1 MKIPV
6 LPISYED
13 ALPLLQSLSG
23 PVVPDAWKGGLPITY
38 HAGPST
44 QKVRLHLEFNWDI
57 KPLYNVIAKMKGSVY
72 PDEWVIRGNHHDG
85 WNLGAADPISG
96 MVAEMDEARA
106 IGELARQG
114 MRPKRT
120 VVFAAWDG
128 EEPALLGS
136 TEWVEDHANE
146 LQQKTVAYLNSDGNS
161 RGFIGIGGSHA
172 LEGFFNEIAA
182 DVIDPQTGVSVRDRR
197 YARMLA
203 SADKNARARMLGN
216 KYMKIE
222 ALGAGSDYSP
232 FFQHLGIPSANIGFG
247 GEGSGGEYHSIY
259 DSYDHFVRFKDPGFQ
274 YGVALAKTAGRSML
288 RLANADV
295 LPFDYQIL
303 TNTISGYLTDVK
315 GLLDQ
320 LRSDVEMDNKLIDE
334 KVFQLAADPKS
345 PRGLPIKHPSV
356 PYLEFGNLDN
366 ALHALMSSS
375 QQLKS
380 LFPQADQLNAD
391 QLGRLNKI
399 LFTAEQSLLN
409 DKGLPR
415 RPWYKHQI
423 YAPGF
428 YTGYGVKTL
437 PGVREGIEEKNWNE
451 AQERIV
457 VLTNTLKE
465 FNAVVQQA
473 IAILS
478 K

>member
-1 MKIPV
+1 
-6 LPISYED
+6 
-13 ALPLLQSLSG
+13 
-23 PVVPDAWKGGLPITY
+23 
-38 HAGPST
+38 
-44 QKVRLHLEFNWDI
+44 
-57 KPLYNVIAKMKGSVY
+57 
-72 PDEWVIRGNHHDG
+72 
-85 WNLGAADPISG
+85 
-96 MVAEMDEARA
+96 MDEARA
-106 IGELARQG
+106 IGELAKQG

-128 EEPALLGS
+128 EEPSFLGS
-136 TEWVEDHANE
+136 NEWVEDHANE

-295 LPFDYQIL
+295 LPFDYHTL
-303 TNTISGYLTDVK
+303 TSTISSYLADVK
-315 GLLDQ
+315 GLIDQ
-320 LRSDVEMDNKLIDE
+320 MRTDVEMENKLVEE

-345 PRGLPIKHPSV
+345 TRALPAKSSSI

-366 ALHALMSSS
+366 ALFTLMTST

-380 LFPQADQLNAD
+380 LLVKADQLNAD

-399 LFTAEQSLLN
+399 LFTAEQSLLSE
-409 DKGLPR
+409 KGLPR
-415 RPWYKHQI
+415 RPWYRHQV

-437 PGVREGIEEKNWNE
+437 PGVREGIEEKNWKE
-451 AQERIV
+451 AQERIL
-457 VLTNTLKE
+457 VLTGTIVG
-465 FNAVVQQA
+465 FDTVIQQA
-473 IAILS
+473 IGILN